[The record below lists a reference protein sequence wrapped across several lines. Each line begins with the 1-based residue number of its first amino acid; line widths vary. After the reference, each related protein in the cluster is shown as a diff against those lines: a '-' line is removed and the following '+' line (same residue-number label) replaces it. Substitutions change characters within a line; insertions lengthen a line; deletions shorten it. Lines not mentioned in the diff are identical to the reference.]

1 MEREMYRFENASF
14 HLRIDSFRE
23 AGVGDLV
30 TDTPPGWPP
39 PPTLV
44 VSRDRDTRKRVVVLI
59 RTDFKYRNDR

>member
-14 HLRIDSFRE
+14 HLRIDSIRE

-39 PPTLV
+39 PPTW
-44 VSRDRDTRKRVVVLI
+44 SCHETEIQGKGSSS
-59 RTDFKYRNDR
+59 